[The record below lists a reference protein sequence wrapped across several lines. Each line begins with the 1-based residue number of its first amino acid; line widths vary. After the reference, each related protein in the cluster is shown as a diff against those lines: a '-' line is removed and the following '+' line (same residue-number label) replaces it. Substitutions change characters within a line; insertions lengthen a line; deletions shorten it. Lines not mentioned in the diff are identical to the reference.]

1 MAEIL
6 FIPSVLADY
15 ILDVKSSG
23 MLFLH
28 ANLALIPRCIQKTWK
43 AKESSFWHL

>member
-28 ANLALIPRCIQKTWK
+28 ANLASKMHPKNLK
-43 AKESSFWHL
+43 S